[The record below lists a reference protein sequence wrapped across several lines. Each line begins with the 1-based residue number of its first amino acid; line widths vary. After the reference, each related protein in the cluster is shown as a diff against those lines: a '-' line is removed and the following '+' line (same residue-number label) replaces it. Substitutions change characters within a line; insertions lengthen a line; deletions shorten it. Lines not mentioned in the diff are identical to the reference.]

1 MTHARRFL
9 AVPLLL
15 AAALF
20 LPIVTAATP
29 AAAPAEMAP
38 ERVARLVYA
47 EIQDIHGNRATPR
60 MYFGVRAGRT
70 RSSCGR
76 IDGSAYCPA
85 DHALFITTRDIR
97 MAYRYG
103 DAALAFI
110 IAHEYAHAMQAA
122 FRFMPGY
129 RARVELQADCLAGV
143 YLGTMPNVSMDR
155 SDVNEIG
162 SLAHRIGDYGWGRQ
176 HHGTPAQRVRAV
188 LRGISASRQ
197 GFQGAKA
204 CFAA

>member
-1 MTHARRFL
+1 MTHVRRSL
-9 AVPLLL
+9 VVPLLL

-20 LPIVTAATP
+20 LPAVTNSAP
-29 AAAPAEMAP
+29 AARAAEMAP

-47 EIQDIHGNRATPR
+47 EIQNIHGNRATPA
-60 MYFGVRAGRT
+60 MHFGVRAGRT

-85 DHALFITTRDIR
+85 DHALFITTRDIGL
-97 MAYRYG
+97 AYRYG

-110 IAHEYAHAMQAA
+110 IAHEYAHAMQRA

-129 RARVELQADCLAGV
+129 GARAELQADCLAGV
-143 YLGTMPNVSMDR
+143 YLGSMPNVSMDR

-162 SLAHRIGDYGWGRQ
+162 SLAYRIGDYGWGRQ
-176 HHGTPAQRVRAV
+176 HHGTPAQRLRAV
-188 LRGISASRQ
+188 VRGISASRQ

-204 CFAA
+204 CFVS